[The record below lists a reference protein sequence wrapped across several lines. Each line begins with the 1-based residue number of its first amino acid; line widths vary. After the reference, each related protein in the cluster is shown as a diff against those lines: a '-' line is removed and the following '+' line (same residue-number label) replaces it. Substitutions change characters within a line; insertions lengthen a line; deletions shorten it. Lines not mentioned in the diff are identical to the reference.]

1 MHLGSQPILSNLP
14 SPYKTDKIHPISPRS
29 SQPFTNFMVG
39 KRSTY
44 QRSVKGRKAWASK
57 LATWTWSRKS
67 QTKHGSASFVGF
79 VGVGVV
85 WLSFT
90 LCIFPGRKSFSMH
103 QDYKKKQYAWL
114 MREYPRYQPPYSVR
128 SLVILG
134 GWNPIKTQKV
144 RVTSCDVCMTK
155 IMSAR
160 GLILAKDI
168 CIGL

>member
-14 SPYKTDKIHPISPRS
+14 SPYKTDKIHPISPRP

-44 QRSVKGRKAWASK
+44 QRSVKGRKACASK

-67 QTKHGSASFVGF
+67 QTKHGSSLGSLVSLRF
-79 VGVGVV
+79 GVV

-90 LCIFPGRKSFSMH
+90 LCIFAGRKSFSMH

-114 MREYPRYQPPYSVR
+114 MREYPRYQPPYSVQ

-134 GWNPIKTQKV
+134 GWNPIKTQQV
-144 RVTSCDVCMTK
+144 RVTSYDVTTNHPVVY
-155 IMSAR
+155 
-160 GLILAKDI
+160 
-168 CIGL
+168 